1 MVDACIILADSPTA
15 LVELCGISILE
26 RLLRTLQRCGIKR
39 AIILSSTADVIDRET
54 TRPSWARAQIDVTVR
69 NREAGAVTMD
79 QVVDLWPNPAQ
90 LLLVVRGDAV
100 FDIRLLR
107 LLASQSSTTALVDS
121 AVPPE
126 FQSLVASAPKTSRGK
141 FCGAAL
147 FRYEWAVAQ
156 MGSLEEAVVNG
167 LAERTV
173 AALDVAE
180 QPLYY
185 VTMRRE
191 IRPFWFHVP
200 PPAYK
205 KAAER
210 FLLDSIQKGTQ
221 DIPALV
227 HAPIEN
233 FLVSHLCKTSITPNQ
248 LTIFCN
254 IVGWVTTILF
264 ATGRLFWGTALAL
277 IVGVLDGLDGKQARI
292 KVETSKGGKLE
303 HWLDAL
309 FEISWWTA
317 LAYYFRSSGQLP
329 TAFNYL
335 ALLLVAEATDL
346 VAKGSVYFT
355 CGKVIDE
362 LSSFERMVRLVGGR
376 RNVYVWILAVGLFL
390 GAPGKA
396 FIVMAWLEVATAVV
410 HLPRVAW
417 AFSRRQKFLR
427 SNQTIALL

>member
-1 MVDACIILADSPTA
+1 MVDASIILADAPAA

-26 RLLRTLQRCGIKR
+26 RLLRTLQRCGVKR
-39 AIILSSTADVIDRET
+39 AIVLSATPKLIAEHLAQ
-54 TRPSWARAQIDVTVR
+54 PSWARAQIEVTIR
-69 NREAGAVTMD
+69 NRESRVAT
-79 QVVDLWPNPAQ
+79 VDRIVDVWPKPAQ
-90 LLLVVRGDAV
+90 LLLLVGGDTV

-107 LLASQSSTTALVDS
+107 LLSTQSSTTALVDS

-126 FQSLVASAPKTSRGK
+126 LQSLVASAPNAIRGK
-141 FCGAAL
+141 FCSAAL

-156 MGSLEEAVVNG
+156 SGSFDEVVANG
-167 LAERTV
+167 LAQGTV

-185 VTMRRE
+185 LTMRRE
-191 IRPFWFHVP
+191 IRPFWFHTP

-205 KAAER
+205 KTAER
-210 FLLDSIQKGTQ
+210 VLLDSIQKGTQ

-233 FLVSHLCKTSITPNQ
+233 FLISHLCKTSITPNQ
-248 LTIFCN
+248 LTILCS
-254 IVGWVTTILF
+254 IVGWITTILF
-264 ATGRLFWGTALAL
+264 ATGQLFWGIALAL
-277 IVGVLDGLDGKQARI
+277 VVGVLDGLDGKQARI

-303 HWLDAL
+303 HWFDAF

-329 TAFNYL
+329 NAFYYL

-346 VAKGSVYFT
+346 IAKGSVYFI

-362 LSSFERMVRLVGGR
+362 LGAFERMVRLVGGR
-376 RNVYVWILAVGLFL
+376 RNVYVWILTAGLFL

-396 FIVMAWLEVATAVV
+396 FIVMAWLEAATAVV
-410 HLPRVAW
+410 HLPRAAW
-417 AFSRRQKFLR
+417 AVWVRRRNAR
-427 SNQTIALL
+427 SKPSLA

>member
-1 MVDACIILADSPTA
+1 MVDASIILADGPAA
-15 LVELCGISILE
+15 LGELCGISILE

-39 AIILSSTADVIDRET
+39 AIVLST
-54 TRPSWARAQIDVTVR
+54 TPELISEHLAQPSWARAQIEVTVC
-69 NREAGAVTMD
+69 NRESGLVTVD
-79 QVVDLWPNPAQ
+79 QIVGVWPKSAQ
-90 LLLVVRGDAV
+90 FLLFVRGDAV

-107 LLASQSSTTALVDS
+107 LLSTQSSTSALVDS
-121 AVPPE
+121 AIPPE
-126 FQSLVASAPKTSRGK
+126 LQSLVASGPNTSRGK

-147 FRYEWAVAQ
+147 FLYEWAAAQ
-156 MGSLEEAVVNG
+156 SGSFDEVIANG
-167 LAERTV
+167 LAQRTV

-191 IRPFWFHVP
+191 IRPFWFHTP
-200 PPAYK
+200 LPAYK

-210 FLLDSIQKGTQ
+210 VLFDSIQKGTQ

-233 FLVSHLCKTSITPNQ
+233 FLVSHLCQTSITPNQ

-254 IVGWVTTILF
+254 IVGWITTILF
-264 ATGRLFWGTALAL
+264 ATGRLSWGIALAL
-277 IVGVLDGLDGKQARI
+277 FVGVLDGLDGKQARI

-303 HWLDAL
+303 HWFDAF

-317 LAYYFRSSGQLP
+317 LAYYFQSSRQLP
-329 TAFNYL
+329 SAFYYL
-335 ALLLVAEATDL
+335 VLLLVAEATDL

-376 RNVYVWILAVGLFL
+376 RNVYVWILTAGLFL

-410 HLPRVAW
+410 HLPRAAWVAW
-417 AFSRRQKFLR
+417 IRQR
-427 SNQTIALL
+427 SARSKPLLA

>member
-1 MVDACIILADSPTA
+1 MVDECIILADAPRA
-15 LVELCGISILE
+15 LVRLCGISILE

-39 AIILSSTADVIDRET
+39 AIILSSTGDVIAPDIS
-54 TRPSWARAQIDVTVR
+54 RPSWARAQMDVTVR
-69 NREAGAVTMD
+69 NRESGIVTLD
-79 QVVDLWPNPAQ
+79 QIADLWPKSAQ
-90 LLLVVRGDAV
+90 PLLVLRGDTV

-107 LLASQSSTTALVDS
+107 RLSTQSSTTALVDS

-126 FQSLVASAPKTSRGK
+126 LQSLVASAPNTSRGK

-147 FRYEWAVAQ
+147 VQHEWALAQ
-156 MGSLEEAVVNG
+156 SGSLEDAVADG
-167 LAERTV
+167 LAQCTV

-180 QPLYY
+180 QLLYY

-191 IRPFWFHVP
+191 IRPFWFP
-200 PPAYK
+200 APQPAYK

-210 FLLDSIQKGTQ
+210 VLLESIQKGTQ

-254 IVGWVTTILF
+254 IVGWGTTILF
-264 ATGRLFWGTALAL
+264 ATGRLFWGIALAL
-277 IVGVLDGLDGKQARI
+277 AVGILDGLDGKLARI

-303 HWLDAL
+303 HWFDAL
-309 FEISWWTA
+309 FEWSWWTA
-317 LAYYFRSSGQLP
+317 LAYHFQASGQLP
-329 TAFNYL
+329 GAFRYL
-335 ALLLVAEATDL
+335 FLLLLAEALDG

-362 LSSFERMVRLVGGR
+362 LSPFERMVRLVGGR